1 MTIESLETTVQ
12 ILFTDMAHWNH
23 PEMMW
28 KTPAMFQQ
36 SRKFAAM
43 RSSRAISGGI
53 GNSGISVD
61 ELVYLVFFNMLY
73 RNNTFQCPLITFLPH
88 LVLYVKYMQ
97 TFCKTWLGISLKFT
111 WKKI

>member
-1 MTIESLETTVQ
+1 MGNAS
-12 ILFTDMAHWNH
+12 N
-23 PEMMW
+23 
-28 KTPAMFQQ
+28 AMFQQ

-61 ELVYLVFFNMLY
+61 ELVYLRHKQDVSIPNCFTLFY
-73 RNNTFQCPLITFLPH
+73 

-111 WKKI
+111 WKKIMGG